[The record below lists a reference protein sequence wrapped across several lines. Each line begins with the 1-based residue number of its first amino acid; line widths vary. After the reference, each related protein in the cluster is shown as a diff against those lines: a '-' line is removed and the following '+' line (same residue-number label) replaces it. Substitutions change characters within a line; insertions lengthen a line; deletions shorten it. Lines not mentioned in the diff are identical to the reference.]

1 MTKADLMHMHMPPFA
16 RIQWA
21 DPAYEAV
28 WGPRIN
34 RISQVFHRLEVLS
47 VAAGLRR
54 VATAH
59 FRPEDLPRGVME
71 LARMGLSYLPLRQV
85 GAYTG
90 FAHYHPPVEPGKPWT
105 YYGVVGRPEDLAAFA
120 EATDRGDHSAL
131 GELLGYP
138 ACCRTFFSEVWT
150 AGFVDPVWHAAQ
162 NALLEGA
169 EVVEE
174 GPRLLHLK
182 GHYPEV
188 LPVLRY
194 IGVRLVPHIPH
205 SLRCEASRRMAQDWM
220 ALAREEGLGEEVDW
234 AYEMLG
240 WAMEWSVLHG
250 IAEVRTPY
258 FKIATN
264 SIASK
269 EKWTVRLEGN
279 VPEDAPRG
287 LSYPYRVPRKTLTN
301 HPAFVEVENWAR

>member
-1 MTKADLMHMHMPPFA
+1 MARSAKRPP
-16 RIQWA
+16 R
-21 DPAYEAV
+21 
-28 WGPRIN
+28 
-34 RISQVFHRLEVLS
+34 
-47 VAAGLRR
+47 
-54 VATAH
+54 
-59 FRPEDLPRGVME
+59 
-71 LARMGLSYLPLRQV
+71 
-85 GAYTG
+85 
-90 FAHYHPPVEPGKPWT
+90 
-105 YYGVVGRPEDLAAFA
+105 
-120 EATDRGDHSAL
+120 
-131 GELLGYP
+131 
-138 ACCRTFFSEVWT
+138 
-150 AGFVDPVWHAAQ
+150 
-162 NALLEGA
+162 GA

-258 FKIATN
+258 FKVATN

-287 LSYPYRVPRKTLTN
+287 LSYPYRAPAKHSRTTQRSSRWKTGRAEKKPRGTPGLLPSSGPTP
-301 HPAFVEVENWAR
+301 HPSAIHA